1 VGTTGQGGGL
11 PYRWYGSNVPNDL
24 GRIALS
30 PGATGLWIY
39 RDDRFGYRQ
48 TGYISTWDDTT
59 GTVKGNIIVRGA
71 DESSTTGSIIFQV
84 TTGHDRTTYWE
95 FQGSLLVGAT
105 GISTFGL
112 ATGVY
117 VNFVPKGDQGS
128 INLNA
133 SLFETNSGVSHA
145 SNNTLGT
152 DLGQARKV
160 AFLMDDGSLTFDFIR
175 NYDVFKPSDF
185 VFSTNSFS
193 FAGNGGSTNV
203 LIGNSNYSIS
213 TGAAFSASLVAGP
226 ALTAQIT
233 VEASNEGVGFPIWF
247 SSLSSKTA
255 ISGTVPSGV
264 SITAGPA
271 GSVTIRLR
279 ATGANLVSDTETVTY
294 NFYNHIVYGVTSAT
308 DLNGATLTG
317 SWVTRT
323 ISNSL
328 DQTFTVNVPIGQF
341 VFFGYPKRLGE
352 AVFQINDLGVG
363 GFNAQGY
370 GGVPGVSSNSYS
382 NMSNYTEDYYIY
394 RSTNSG
400 LGDSTKVDTG
410 SSLTDL

>member
-1 VGTTGQGGGL
+1 M
-11 PYRWYGSNVPNDL
+11 
-24 GRIALS
+24 
-30 PGATGLWIY
+30 
-39 RDDRFGYRQ
+39 
-48 TGYISTWDDTT
+48 
-59 GTVKGNIIVRGA
+59 
-71 DESSTTGSIIFQV
+71 IFQV
-84 TTGHDRTTYWE
+84 GTAHNTTNYYE
-95 FQGSLLVGAT
+95 FEGTLLSGLTGASAFAD
-105 GISTFGL
+105 STQ
-112 ATGVY
+112 VSI
-117 VNFVPKGDQGS
+117 NFIPKGDDGS
-128 INLNA
+128 IVIGA
-133 SLFETNSGVSHA
+133 PLFETDTGVSHA

-193 FAGNGGSTNV
+193 FAGNSSSTNV

-247 SSLSSKTA
+247 SSLSNKSS

-279 ATGANLVSDTETVTY
+279 ATGAGSVSDTETVTY

-308 DLNGATLTG
+308 DLDGTTLTG
-317 SWVTRT
+317 TWVTRT

-328 DQTFTVNVPIGQF
+328 DQTFTVNVPTGQF

-400 LGDSTKVDTG
+400 LGNNTKVDTG